1 MIGTGRKGAE
11 VSYISVEPSSNDGL
25 AECSMGRQCGTFLLG
40 LRQVEKEGRQSRL
53 IESKLQIIN
62 MNRYEQDK
70 EQTVKKKKSAH
81 PGHRSSPV
89 TYAHCDSGDW
99 GTLSTQLLAA
109 VSRKTLVSSENCI
122 LQISA
127 FLKIKS

>member
-11 VSYISVEPSSNDGL
+11 VSYICVEPSTNDGL
-25 AECSMGRQCGTFLLG
+25 AECSMSRQCGTFLLG

-53 IESKLQIIN
+53 IESKLQIID
-62 MNRYEQDK
+62 MNLYEQDK
-70 EQTVKKKKSAH
+70 EQTVKKNSAH

-122 LQISA
+122 LRISA